1 MSRYVNIKIKNLLF
15 LSATLFAF
23 ISINSAA
30 YSQIPDVDFQTTPDI
45 NSFQQYT
52 DESDV
57 YYKNGME
64 FLNSK
69 QYTKAIDAFEKALS
83 LAPNRTTTRINLA
96 VTYINRGTYFYN
108 QLKDFDKSASD
119 YRNAIYLL
127 KYDNFVPTSDMAAE
141 NLGVVKAD
149 LDNIYK
155 DAQISSAKSS
165 RLRIARELRGQGKF
179 REALVE
185 FYESLEGN
193 QTDFPIYTAIADI
206 SSVLQNEKI
215 AIKYYRKAIEYN
227 TNNAD
232 LHLKLAQSLNNSGD
246 SENAI
251 KEFNIAL
258 KTTKKEDQAEV
269 LQDLENLWIKKLQ
282 DNPQDATAH
291 MNLGVV
297 LQKKGDFDGAL
308 KEYQFAE
315 EINPNDITTRLNIG
329 TLCQAKK
336 DYSTAIN
343 AYNTILQV
351 NPDNLLAHYYKGTAL
366 RDMGQLDDAVKEFQ
380 LVINKDASNTNAK
393 EALFDTI
400 KMFPDSQDVSA
411 IFKTFADNNP
421 TDAIAQYKYGFHLH
435 SLKRLDEALEYYNKT
450 IALDPK
456 FADAYLNMAVIYK
469 EKNQTNNAISS
480 LQNGLKSAPK
490 NQKLKEM
497 LSSLNS
503 QTVTSRYQNALN
515 KHNQGKYDEAIKEY
529 LSIIQISEPDADL
542 YINLGAAYQASK
554 KLNEAAGAYIKATQI
569 DSKNSTAY
577 YYLGTVYSAQGKNED
592 ASKAY
597 RKALA
602 LDPENKDIKQALK
615 DSNQSIKDSSLQT
628 GINEYNKGKY
638 SEALLTFNTLSMK
651 DPNNGNVYYYR
662 GMVYDALKK
671 YQLAVADYKLTIKFS
686 PDLSYAYYA
695 IAVDYDTLRNYP
707 EAKKWYSFFIIKS
720 TDKSDQYVKYAR
732 DRIKQI

>member
-15 LSATLFAF
+15 LTATLFAF
-23 ISINSAA
+23 ISINSTA
-30 YSQIPDVDFQTTPDI
+30 YAQIPDVDFQTTPDI

-69 QYTKAIDAFEKALS
+69 QYTKAIDSFEKALS
-83 LAPNRTTTRINLA
+83 LAPDRTTTRINLA

-127 KYDNFVPTSDMAAE
+127 KYDNFVPTSDMAAK
-141 NLGVVKAD
+141 NLAVVKAD

-155 DAQISSAKSS
+155 DAQVASTKSS

-179 REALVE
+179 KEALVE

-206 SSVLQNEKI
+206 SSVLQNEKT

-246 SENAI
+246 SENAV

-269 LQDLENLWIKKLQ
+269 LQDLENLWVKKLQ
-282 DNPQDATAH
+282 DNPQDASAH

-336 DYSTAIN
+336 DYTTAIN

-351 NPDNLLAHYYKGTAL
+351 NPDNLWAHYYKGTAL
-366 RDMGQLDDAVKEFQ
+366 RDMGQLDDAIKEFQ
-380 LVINKDASNTNAK
+380 FVLNKDASNTNAK
-393 EALFDTI
+393 EALFDTV
-400 KMFPDSQDVSA
+400 KMFPDNQDVSA

-435 SLKRLDEALEYYNKT
+435 SLKRLDEAFEYYKKT

-456 FADAYLNMAVIYK
+456 FADAYLNMAVMYK

-554 KLNEAAGAYIKATQI
+554 KLNDAAGAYIKATQI
-569 DSKNSTAY
+569 DSKNSTAL
-577 YYLGTVYSAQGKNED
+577 YYLGTVYSAQGKNEE

-597 RKALA
+597 RKALV

-638 SEALLTFNTLSMK
+638 SEALLIFNTLSMK

-671 YQLAVADYKLTIKFS
+671 YQLAIADYKLTIKFS

-720 TDKSDQYVKYAR
+720 INKSDQYVKYAR